1 MSADTGCS
9 TVAAGIY
16 NRGEV
21 AVKRIYVLA
30 LGLCMLFSPLEAAE
44 LYNFGTR
51 NARITAL
58 EASLVSS
65 STAREIVCLSLNI
78 YHEARGTSRENQLA
92 VALVTRNRARLLGKS
107 FCEVV
112 YERNMVGNRAVGSPQ
127 FSWTTKWHSRN
138 LERSSWDQAQG
149 IAWAIVNQH
158 RVVDITQGATHFYE
172 RHLRPD
178 WSRNAAS
185 RVTIG
190 AHTFVRLPKYEQLA
204 EAR

>member
-1 MSADTGCS
+1 MSADTSCDS
-9 TVAAGIY
+9 VAAGIY
-16 NRGEV
+16 NRGDV

-44 LYNFGTR
+44 VYNFGTR

-58 EASLVSS
+58 EAADVSS
-65 STAREIVCLSLNI
+65 ATAQEIVCLSLNI
-78 YHEARGTSRENQLA
+78 YHEARGTSGENQLA

-112 YERNMVGNRAVGSPQ
+112 YQRNMVGNRAIGTPQ

-138 LERSSWDQAQG
+138 LERQPWDQAQQ
-149 IAWAIVNQH
+149 IAWRIVNQH

-178 WSRNAAS
+178 WSRSAAS